1 MSTFYFHNLPVDGIH
16 EDVEFVQDPEWR
28 VHVLPKAEDQR
39 HRAEGLLATRES
51 LDVTNAALHSL
62 VIRIGTLSVLKNN
75 QRCHENLVLD
85 QNGKYESKFHYLTE
99 VLSNL
104 FPNFGRL
111 IFEKSVDF
119 EHFVNGR

>member
-1 MSTFYFHNLPVDGIH
+1 MSTFYNLPVDGIH

-62 VIRIGTLSVLKNN
+62 VIRIRTLGVLQTTRGVIKISFLI
-75 QRCHENLVLD
+75 LVSCF
-85 QNGKYESKFHYLTE
+85 NR
-99 VLSNL
+99 
-104 FPNFGRL
+104 NFEWR
-111 IFEKSVDF
+111 KSA
-119 EHFVNGR
+119 ELY